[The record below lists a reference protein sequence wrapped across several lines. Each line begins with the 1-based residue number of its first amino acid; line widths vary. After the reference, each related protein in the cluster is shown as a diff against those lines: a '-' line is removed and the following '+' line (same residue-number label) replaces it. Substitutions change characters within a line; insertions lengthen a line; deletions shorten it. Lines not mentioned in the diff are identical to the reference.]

1 MLVGPSKRLKQIIQ
15 IEPKSQLARGKPAGN
30 LQAWPRIW
38 TQDYRELIQLT
49 IRAGL
54 ELGASKLQVQR
65 SNHKATPPPVSA
77 EIPYWLHVTTTTQIS
92 VVLLIGRAA
101 WSVWNVSARFSDVM
115 WQGYQ
120 YSFLDTYINVKND
133 YLDEMNELEFN
144 LQNHRQRFQ
153 VSITGRILDFLTWV
167 PDSKA

>member
-1 MLVGPSKRLKQIIQ
+1 MLVGPSKRLKQIIH

-38 TQDYRELIQLT
+38 TKDYRELIQLT

-54 ELGASKLQVQR
+54 ELGASKLQASPALQPQGDAASCEGR
-65 SNHKATPPPVSA
+65 NSILITRHYPDLS
-77 EIPYWLHVTTTTQIS
+77 I
-92 VVLLIGRAA
+92 VLLIGGAA
-101 WSVWNVSARFSDVM
+101 WSVWNVCARFSDVM

-120 YSFLDTYINVKND
+120 YSFLDTYINVEND

-153 VSITGRILDFLTWV
+153 ASITGRILDFLTWV

>member
-1 MLVGPSKRLKQIIQ
+1 MAEDLNKRLSRTNPANDQSGTWTRGLQIA
-15 IEPKSQLARGKPAGN
+15 SPA
-30 LQAWPRIW
+30 LQPQGDAASCEGRNSI
-38 TQDYRELIQLT
+38 LITRHYPDLS
-49 IRAGL
+49 I
-54 ELGASKLQVQR
+54 
-65 SNHKATPPPVSA
+65 
-77 EIPYWLHVTTTTQIS
+77 
-92 VVLLIGRAA
+92 VLLIGRAA
-101 WSVWNVSARFSDVM
+101 WSVWNVCARFSDVM

-153 VSITGRILDFLTWV
+153 ASITGRILDFLTWV